1 MDEAQQQQNKTGK
14 NERYVRR
21 YAQRP
26 DAQPK
31 VLNGEKVSGFIL
43 RHTVRERR
51 ERSGKIE
58 RGEQDEDHKKRQPTG
73 SSWPDRTS

>member
-1 MDEAQQQQNKTGK
+1 MNHGYTTL
-14 NERYVRR
+14 R

-31 VLNGEKVSGFIL
+31 VLNGKKLVALL
-43 RHTVRERR
+43 RIRTVRERR

-58 RGEQDEDHKKRQPTG
+58 RGEQDEDHKAATHWQ
-73 SSWPDRTS
+73 